1 MQSFWEIDSY
11 YADTDI
17 LIIGAGLMGLWS
29 AYELKKAAPSLSIT
43 ILEKSPTPLGAS
55 TRNAGFACFGSLTE
69 LISDEE
75 TMGTDAMLS
84 IVENR
89 YKGILKIRQTFSDK
103 QIQYDACG
111 GFEAIQQTH
120 GTANHLSAH
129 LNQLN
134 ALLAPITGMAN
145 TFEDRSNSMASY
157 GVKGFDHLVYN
168 PLEAGIHSGKLVQ
181 ALTQLVI
188 SMGVQIINGIEV
200 TGWIKAAADME
211 VHTNQGATLHTK
223 QLLVCTNGFTNALLP
238 QLHIEPARGQILLT
252 QPIEGLQLKGTFH
265 FDEGFYYWRHI
276 GNRILLGGARN
287 LDFQGEQ
294 TTSLEGSDAIRNH
307 LMDFLTKHIITPS
320 PIQIEQSWSGIMG
333 FTPNKQPLCQWTEP
347 TVLAAI
353 ACNGMGV
360 ALTPIIAEKVAAM
373 MLANN

>member
-11 YADTDI
+11 YTDTDI

-120 GTANHLSAH
+120 ATANHLSAH

-134 ALLAPITGMAN
+134 ALLAPITGIAN

-188 SMGVQIINGIEV
+188 SMGVQIINGIEI